1 MRNVK
6 REALHRQTI
15 GAVLCVSLALISRAF
30 AQDSVDSI
38 LADIK
43 AEAPGDA
50 QGSHVSRD
58 DLRTKGGVWLFPDS
72 SIRKLGD
79 EELSSMG
86 KEQLWRARNE
96 IFARRGFI
104 FATDKGKRFSESLGA
119 AYQPLSADVEEIL
132 ASMNPIE
139 RYNIR
144 IIESVEKAGM
154 TSGAQWVIATE
165 AVGSKADA
173 VAAARR
179 WADRGFPSDVLWIPD
194 YSSLSGAR
202 LWLVYIGPW
211 SYRDRDAPKSLL
223 GRVKRFYPDAYAI
236 KVDNS
241 GVRERL
247 D

>member
-1 MRNVK
+1 MK
-6 REALHRQTI
+6 S
-15 GAVLCVSLALISRAF
+15 GAIYQRFTATAVFVALALMSSVS

-43 AEAPGDA
+43 SEASSYGKGRNVSHDDFEPKGD
-50 QGSHVSRD
+50 
-58 DLRTKGGVWLFPDS
+58 VWLFPDS
-72 SIRKLGD
+72 SLRKLGD
-79 EELSSMG
+79 EELSSLG

-104 FATDKGKRFSESLGA
+104 FATEKGKRFSESLGP
-119 AYQPLSADVEEIL
+119 AYQPLSSDADEIL
-132 ASMNPIE
+132 ASMNPVE
-139 RYNIR
+139 RHNVEV
-144 IIESVEKAGM
+144 IESIEKAGM
-154 TSGAQWVIATE
+154 TSGARWVIAAE
-165 AVGSKADA
+165 AVASKPDA
-173 VAAARR
+173 VAAACR
-179 WADRGFPSDVLWIPD
+179 WVDRGFPSDVLWIPD

-241 GVRERL
+241 GVRETL